1 MTTPPPVQR
10 RPLLRGLHIFGLDH
24 LDPLIL
30 AALADGRPLLL
41 IGAHGTAKSELLN
54 RLAQALSLSHRHYNA
69 SLISFDDLLGY
80 PVPNARRDGL
90 EYLRTPADLWDAE
103 SVFLDEIS
111 RCRPEHQNKLF
122 SIIHE
127 RRVQGLPLERLRY
140 CWSAMNPPVSL
151 DGEEAEGEI
160 YHGSLPLDPALA
172 DRFAWVV
179 EIPAFEDLEPEARAE
194 IIAHGGETPAAGPDL
209 AALIDSTRERLQAT
223 DRALVHWI
231 EKYVNGLVAP
241 LCDAGLSMSGRRA
254 VSLARNIRAV
264 HAACE
269 VLGHDTA
276 PGDVAYRALKWSLPQ
291 RAQGRAVPEHRLAA
305 AHREAVQAAGEP
317 QSSVWARLRSERDP
331 VKRLALALRH
341 EALNRI
347 ELSQLVADVWAGLT
361 VGERYV
367 LARNV
372 LPALTEDR
380 LTAAALEMLMDPM
393 GKVLGFTEED
403 LHRISIPRSRAHE
416 WDRLLAAIQGLRR
429 RQDPDG
435 VALGNLL
442 YTLFVVEE
450 ARFDPEALI
459 ERDREWRA
467 LFRPR
472 ADEVA
477 A

>member
-1 MTTPPPVQR
+1 MTAPTPARR
-10 RPLLRGLHIFGLDH
+10 RPLLRELHIFGLDH

-30 AALADGRPLLL
+30 AALADQHPLLF

-103 SVFLDEIS
+103 SVLLDEIS

-151 DGEEAEGEI
+151 DGEEAEGET
-160 YHGSLPLDPALA
+160 YHRSLPLDPALA

-179 EIPAFEDLEPEARAE
+179 EIPAFEDLGPEARTK
-194 IIAHGGETPAAGPDL
+194 IIAHGGETPAAWPDL
-209 AALIDSTRERLQAT
+209 RALIESARDRMRAT
-223 DRALVHWI
+223 DPALKDWI

-241 LCDAGLSMSGRRA
+241 LRDAGLSMSGRRA
-254 VSLARNIRAV
+254 VILARNIRAV
-264 HAACE
+264 QAACE
-269 VLGHDTA
+269 ILGHDTA
-276 PGDVAYRALKWSLPQ
+276 PGDVAYLTLKWSLPQ
-291 RAQGRAVPEHRLAA
+291 RAQGRAVPEHQLAA
-305 AHREAVQAAGEP
+305 AHREALKAAGDTYSE
-317 QSSVWARLRSERDP
+317 VWARLRAERDP
-331 VKRLALALRH
+331 VKRLAQALRH
-341 EALNRI
+341 KELGRI
-347 ELSQLVADVWAGLT
+347 ELGQLASDAWADLT

-372 LPALTEDR
+372 LPALEDDR
-380 LTAAALEMLMDPM
+380 LTAAALETLLEPL
-393 GKVLGFTEED
+393 GKVLAFTEEEI
-403 LHRISIPRSRAHE
+403 HRINIPRSRVRE

-429 RQDPDG
+429 RHDPEA
-435 VALGNLL
+435 VPLGNLL

-450 ARFDPEALI
+450 ASFDPEAII
-459 ERDREWRA
+459 ERDQEWRA

-472 ADEVA
+472 AEEA